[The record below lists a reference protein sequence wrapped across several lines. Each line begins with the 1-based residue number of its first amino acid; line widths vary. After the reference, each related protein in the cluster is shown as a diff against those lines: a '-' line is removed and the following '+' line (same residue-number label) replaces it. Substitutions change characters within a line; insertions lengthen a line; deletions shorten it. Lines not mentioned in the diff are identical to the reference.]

1 MWWWWTWQEA
11 AMSRS
16 VHHGIF
22 SHLSF
27 CCSLCCY
34 SLDFLF
40 FFFLFFFVFSVHIFP
55 LEMYKNIKNE
65 KLKVLQSVS
74 IQLLCGVTPNC
85 IQFFWMSL
93 RWLTHIAITRL
104 NSKKTFFFFFFFTVR
119 CRIVGTHTHTHLGE
133 AVNLNVDPS
142 QIKTG
147 KARDSCVNVFGWPRS
162 KPRLPSENMLKI
174 TVHQR
179 DRA

>member
-1 MWWWWTWQEA
+1 MQPIINTGYHKYNTNICFRRYRINQSYFRFFSLKLKYCYLWWWWTWQEA

-27 CCSLCCY
+27 CCSFFFY
-34 SLDFLF
+34 ILF
-40 FFFLFFFVFSVHIFP
+40 FFFFFFFFSFFVFSVHIFP

-104 NSKKTFFFFFFFTVR
+104 NSKKTFFFFFSSQLDAELWGHTPTHIWVR
-119 CRIVGTHTHTHLGE
+119 L
-133 AVNLNVDPS
+133 
-142 QIKTG
+142 
-147 KARDSCVNVFGWPRS
+147 
-162 KPRLPSENMLKI
+162 
-174 TVHQR
+174 
-179 DRA
+179 